1 MHSYRYL
8 GLQFSASG
16 SFTLARANLY
26 NKGLKAY
33 FKLVKD
39 ILSYQPSV
47 NTSMHIF
54 DHTVKPVLLY
64 GSEIL
69 GALNPSSPRLR
80 NDVSLDKIYQ
90 NIDPDKLNTKFCKF
104 TLWVN
109 RKKLK
114 LCRICRNGKMPLL
127 AHLSRRLIGEL
138 IVYQW
143 SGVRRPSVRPSSVVV
158 HNAQRSSSPKP
169 LGRSKPNFMWSL
181 LG

>member
-1 MHSYRYL
+1 MEKNCSDWCLQVNINKTKVIVFNKSGKISKEEFFFEENKLENLHSYRYL
-8 GLQFSASG
+8 GLQFCASG

-39 ILSYQPSV
+39 ILSFQPSV

-64 GSEIL
+64 GSEIW

-90 NIDPDKLNTKFCKF
+90 NIDPDKLNTKFVNLRLGLTKKAQ
-104 TLWVN
+104 TLPYMQKWEDA
-109 RKKLK
+109 LF
-114 LCRICRNGKMPLL
+114 I
-127 AHLSRRLIGEL
+127 
-138 IVYQW
+138 
-143 SGVRRPSVRPSSVVV
+143 
-158 HNAQRSSSPKP
+158 
-169 LGRSKPNFMWSL
+169 
-181 LG
+181 

>member
-1 MHSYRYL
+1 MEIFCSDWCLQVNINKTKVVVFNKSGKISKEEFFFEENKLENVHSYRYL

-39 ILSYQPSV
+39 ILSFQPSV

-64 GSEIL
+64 GSEIW

-90 NIDPDKLNTKFCKF
+90 NIDPDKLNYKV
-104 TLWVN
+104 L
-109 RKKLK
+109 
-114 LCRICRNGKMPLL
+114 
-127 AHLSRRLIGEL
+127 
-138 IVYQW
+138 
-143 SGVRRPSVRPSSVVV
+143 
-158 HNAQRSSSPKP
+158 
-169 LGRSKPNFMWSL
+169 
-181 LG
+181 